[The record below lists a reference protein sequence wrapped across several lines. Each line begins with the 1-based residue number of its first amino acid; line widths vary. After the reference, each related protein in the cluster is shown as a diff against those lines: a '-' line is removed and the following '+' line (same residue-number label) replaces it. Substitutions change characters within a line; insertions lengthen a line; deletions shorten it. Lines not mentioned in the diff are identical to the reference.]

1 MRQIKRLA
9 MFAFLILGGVLTLSA
24 CDEKRVDK
32 TPGSGGKDAAP
43 VQRTKSAVEQA
54 EERAAAATQRLQD
67 AQNKAN
73 STDQE
78 KEDAVRQFE
87 AERQAITN
95 DSNNTQ
101 SSSGSSGDSAPPP
114 Q

>member
-1 MRQIKRLA
+1 MRQTKRHPI
-9 MFAFLILGGVLTLSA
+9 FALLILAGVLALAA

-32 TPGSGGKDAAP
+32 TPGSGGKNAAP
-43 VQRTKSAVEQA
+43 VQRTKGAVQQA

-73 STDQE
+73 STEQE

-95 DSNNTQ
+95 ASESPSP
-101 SSSGSSGDSAPPP
+101 SSDSAPPP

>member
-1 MRQIKRLA
+1 MRKMKNCLPFALLLLSGTLA
-9 MFAFLILGGVLTLSA
+9 LG

-43 VQRTKSAVEQA
+43 VQRQKSAVQQA
-54 EERAAAATQRLQD
+54 EERAAAATQHLQD
-67 AQNKAN
+67 VQNNAN
-73 STDQE
+73 ATDQE
-78 KEDAVRQFE
+78 KEDAARRFE

-95 DSNNTQ
+95 ASDNQGT
-101 SSSGSSGDSAPPP
+101 SGDSAPPP

>member
-1 MRQIKRLA
+1 MRQMKRCLPFA
-9 MFAFLILGGVLTLSA
+9 MLILGGALVLA
-24 CDEKRVDK
+24 GCDEKRVDK
-32 TPGSGGKDAAP
+32 TPGSGGKNAAP
-43 VQRTKSAVEQA
+43 VQRTKGAVQQA

-73 STDQE
+73 STEQE

-95 DSNNTQ
+95 ASESPSP
-101 SSSGSSGDSAPPP
+101 SSDSAPPP